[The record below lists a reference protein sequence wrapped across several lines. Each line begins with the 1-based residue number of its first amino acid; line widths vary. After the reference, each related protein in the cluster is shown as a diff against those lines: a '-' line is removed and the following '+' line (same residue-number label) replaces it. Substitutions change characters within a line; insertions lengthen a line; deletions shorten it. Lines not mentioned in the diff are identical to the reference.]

1 VPVVLADVFESVT
14 GAIFIDSKASLTALQ
29 NSFQPFFNDA
39 NGNKKRNFRPPNK
52 KIKKNNFP

>member
-29 NSFQPFFNDA
+29 NSFQPSSMTLTV
-39 NGNKKRNFRPPNK
+39 
-52 KIKKNNFP
+52 IKKGILDLPIKK